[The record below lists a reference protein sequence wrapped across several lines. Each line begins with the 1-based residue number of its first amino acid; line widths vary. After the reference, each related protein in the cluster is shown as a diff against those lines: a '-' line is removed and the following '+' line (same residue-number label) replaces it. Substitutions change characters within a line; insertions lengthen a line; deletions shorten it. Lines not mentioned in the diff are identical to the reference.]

1 MTYQVGDTVVKPGL
15 GICKIK
21 AIRKMQVEGIDQSF
35 YVLQSGE
42 VKVMVPFDHAHAG
55 GLRPLLDAE
64 GVKQILQR
72 LREPLPRGE
81 GENEKAGN
89 YSLEIEKT
97 KEELKHRDP
106 AVMAGIVKTLFYKS
120 KLFDLAKAEAEI
132 YQTALQA
139 LADEIAHVEHTT
151 RLKAAN
157 QIKNTLTEARKAQKE
172 SLKQN

>member
-1 MTYQVGDTVVKPGL
+1 MMYQVGDTVIKPGL

-21 AIRKMQVEGIDQSF
+21 AIRKMPVDGIEQSF
-35 YVLQSGE
+35 YVLQSGD
-42 VKVMVPFDHAHAG
+42 VKVMVPFDQAHAG
-55 GLRPLLDAE
+55 GLRPLLDMD
-64 GVKQILQR
+64 GVQRILTG
-72 LREPLPRGE
+72 LREPILPGGDAGE
-81 GENEKAGN
+81 KPET

-106 AVMAGIVKTLFYKS
+106 AVMAAIVKTLFYKS
-120 KLFDLAKAEAEI
+120 KLFDLAKAETEI

-157 QIKNTLTEARKAQKE
+157 LIKSNLTEGRKARKE
-172 SLKQN
+172 SLKQT